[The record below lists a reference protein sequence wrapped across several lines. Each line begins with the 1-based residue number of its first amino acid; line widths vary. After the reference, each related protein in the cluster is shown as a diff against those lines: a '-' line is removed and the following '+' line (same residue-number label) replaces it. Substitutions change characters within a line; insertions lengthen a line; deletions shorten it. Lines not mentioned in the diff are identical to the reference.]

1 LAKLVQGD
9 KDWKPESW
17 GMFIVE
23 GFFDIF
29 EAAISYMSNTMSF
42 LRLGAFAISHAG
54 MMMVVSMLSENMAAT
69 GSLIVMIIG
78 NIFVAF
84 LEAALSSIQII
95 RLEFYEIFGRFY
107 VSGGKDFAPITVQ
120 YTK

>member
-1 LAKLVQGD
+1 
-9 KDWKPESW
+9 
-17 GMFIVE
+17 MYIVE
-23 GFFDIF
+23 GFFDLF

-54 MMMVVSMLSENMAAT
+54 MMMVVSMLTQNARAAGT
-69 GSLIVMIIG
+69 VIGMVLG
-78 NIFVAF
+78 NILVAA

-107 VSGGKDFAPITVQ
+107 VGGGREFSPVTVK
-120 YTK
+120 YSR